1 MKEYAPF
8 VLRLGVGGIFL
19 FAGIMKLLDPGMV
32 SGMLGGMG
40 FPVPDFW
47 TWLLIAAETL
57 CGASVL
63 LGFKLKGVTI
73 PLVIVTIV
81 IISVAS
87 AQAMVAISLMAGLVS
102 LWLSGPG
109 KWALSRN

>member
-8 VLRLGVGGIFL
+8 VLRLSVGGIFL
-19 FAGIMKLLDPGMV
+19 FAGIMKLFDPNMV

-40 FPVPDFW
+40 FPAPAFW

-63 LGFKLKGVTI
+63 LGFKLKWATV
-73 PLVIVTIV
+73 PLMIVSIV
-81 IISVAS
+81 IMAVAS
-87 AQAMVAISLMAGLVS
+87 AQAMVAISLLASLVS

-109 KWALSRN
+109 KWALSKE